1 MNLADRFTS
10 ESVAAGH
17 PDKMA
22 DQTAFRHEDGK
33 PVGVAAVGRST
44 QHRPDGSLKK
54 PTEGVMVDIITPI
67 LPKRW
72 LAGSGGAAHTTKNK
86 TAVPA

>member
-1 MNLADRFTS
+1 MQAKLAHD
-10 ESVAAGH
+10 VAAIYVNQ
-17 PDKMA
+17 MA
-22 DQTAFRHEDGK
+22 DQTTFRHEDGK